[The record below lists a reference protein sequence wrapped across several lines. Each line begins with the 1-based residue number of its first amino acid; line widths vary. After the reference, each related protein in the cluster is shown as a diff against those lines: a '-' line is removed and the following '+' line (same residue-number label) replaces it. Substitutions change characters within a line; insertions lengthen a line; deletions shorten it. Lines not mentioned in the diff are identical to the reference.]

1 MQDEIARRAKID
13 ELLRAARDGAAR
25 VGGTIRVDAAGVA
38 AAFAEV
44 VAPEIGDDDGFP
56 RIDARAG
63 LVIVGLP
70 SDLSPGVSRKPGNL
84 ILNWRRLAEVVP
96 DVAIAAAAALSGPPW
111 VGFMVALYIWNRLWR
126 GSEEALSDVEASVIY
141 ALWKNRGAGNRI
153 DEDLGYAKT
162 NAVRQG
168 FGLAPLTR
176 SAYARALDALARI
189 ECIAL
194 EGGVIALRESVRIR
208 YS

>member
-1 MQDEIARRAKID
+1 MTQDEIAKRAKVQ

-25 VGGTIRVDAAGVA
+25 IGGGARVDAEGVA

-44 VAPEIGDDDGFP
+44 VAPEIDDDDFP
-56 RIDARAG
+56 KIDLRAG

-70 SDLSPGVSRKPGNL
+70 SDPSPGVSRKPGNL
-84 ILNWRRLAEVVP
+84 ILNWRKLAEIVP

-126 GSEEALSDVEASVIY
+126 GTEEALSEAEASVMY

-162 NAVRQG
+162 NAARQG
-168 FGLAPLTR
+168 FGREPLTR
-176 SAYARALDALARI
+176 SAYTRALDALVRI
-189 ECIAL
+189 DCVAIV
-194 EGGVIALRESVRIR
+194 GGVVELREAVRIR